1 MSIELTEHVRTKV
14 PFRPESAPRANAT
27 TIDLSGKRAL
37 VTGAGKGIGRTI
49 AALLTSC
56 GAEVVALSRT
66 GEDLEALAKEI
77 FCKTLVADLGNPEAA
92 ADAARQA
99 GEIDLL
105 INNAGISIP
114 QSFLGT
120 SVDAFDRTMSV
131 NLRSVLIVSQ
141 IVAKGMVERNAGG
154 AIVNVSSQASL
165 VAIADHAAYCAS
177 KGALDQLTRV
187 MALEL
192 GPHNIRVNAVNP
204 TVTLTPMAEEAWKDP
219 AKREGMLAKIP
230 LGRFAKPKEI
240 AQAVAFL
247 LSDQSAMINGVVLP
261 IDGGFLVS

>member
-1 MSIELTEHVRTKV
+1 M
-14 PFRPESAPRANAT
+14 
-27 TIDLSGKRAL
+27 TIDLSGRRAL

-49 AALLTSC
+49 ASLLSSC

-66 GEDLEALAKEI
+66 GEDLHSLAEEI
-77 FCKTLVADLGNPEAA
+77 SCETLVVDLENPVAA
-92 ADAARQA
+92 AQA
-99 GEIDLL
+99 TREAGDIDLL

-120 SVDAFDRTMSV
+120 TIDAFDRTMSV

-141 IVAKGMVERNAGG
+141 IVAKGMVERGAGG
-154 AIVNVSSQASL
+154 SIVNVSSQASL

-192 GPHNIRVNAVNP
+192 GPHRIRVNAVNP
-204 TVTLTPMAEEAWKDP
+204 TVTLTPMGEEAWKDP
-219 AKREGMLAKIP
+219 AKRDGMLAKIP
-230 LGRFAKPKEI
+230 LGRFAKPNEI

-247 LSDQSAMINGVVLP
+247 LSNQSEMINGVTLP
-261 IDGGFLVS
+261 IDGGYLIA